1 MSYPEYRPYPLGLPS
16 PSFDSKITDLI
27 IELDHLRK
35 KEIRTA
41 IHPLLFKQLVELFHI
56 VEGLASARIEGNN
69 TQLLELLELESG
81 LGANVSEEVR
91 EIRNLENTLA
101 YIDSVIGRRDIDLS
115 FVFEIHQRIME
126 GLKPPPAGDG
136 DSEAGKFRQV
146 EVGIAKSSHL
156 PPPPWEIRG
165 LMDELLE
172 FLGKAYPPKYDLIIS
187 AIVHHRFVWIH
198 PFTNGNGRTV
208 RMLTYALLIKQGFK
222 VNTKRILNP
231 ASAFCLDRDQYYKS
245 LAKADRGDHD
255 GILEWCFY
263 MLNSL
268 RKEFEKIDHLSDMT
282 FLKTKILLP
291 SIDFSYQKK
300 FLTEVEWRIL
310 KMVAEKQLVQ
320 ADDFKDIFK
329 NKLPQEISRQ
339 IRRLRQLNL
348 LIPEKPNAR
357 KYVLNIRSDLLRMG
371 LLYVFDKEGFLP

>member
-1 MSYPEYRPYPLGLPS
+1 
-16 PSFDSKITDLI
+16 
-27 IELDHLRK
+27 
-35 KEIRTA
+35 
-41 IHPLLFKQLVELFHI
+41 
-56 VEGLASARIEGNN
+56 
-69 TQLLELLELESG
+69 
-81 LGANVSEEVR
+81 
-91 EIRNLENTLA
+91 
-101 YIDSVIGRRDIDLS
+101 
-115 FVFEIHQRIME
+115 
-126 GLKPPPAGDG
+126 
-136 DSEAGKFRQV
+136 
-146 EVGIAKSSHL
+146 
-156 PPPPWEIRG
+156 
-165 LMDELLE
+165 
-172 FLGKAYPPKYDLIIS
+172 
-187 AIVHHRFVWIH
+187 
-198 PFTNGNGRTV
+198 
-208 RMLTYALLIKQGFK
+208 
-222 VNTKRILNP
+222 
-231 ASAFCLDRDQYYKS
+231 
-245 LAKADRGDHD
+245 
-255 GILEWCFY
+255 